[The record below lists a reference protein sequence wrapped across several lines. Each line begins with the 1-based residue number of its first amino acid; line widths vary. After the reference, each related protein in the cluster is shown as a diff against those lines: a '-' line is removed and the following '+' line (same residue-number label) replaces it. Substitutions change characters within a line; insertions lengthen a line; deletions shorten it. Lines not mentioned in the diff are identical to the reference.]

1 MQLDSTRLYRVRTVA
16 ESLDVSVAT
25 IYRAVES
32 GALRA
37 VRMGTRKGAV
47 RIPGQAIREYVAACE
62 RAAAT
67 SPRVALPVPQGLACV
82 TCGLDLRGR
91 LIVPAKVIEAVIE
104 AAADS
109 GALVEAAAV
118 VPGGEG

>member
-1 MQLDSTRLYRVRTVA
+1 MQVESTRLYRVRAVA

-25 IYRAVES
+25 VYRAIES

-37 VRMGTRKGAV
+37 VRMGTGKGAV
-47 RIPGQAIREYVAACE
+47 RIPGQAVREYVAACE
-62 RAAAT
+62 RTAAT
-67 SPRVALPVPQGLACV
+67 SPRVALPVPQGFACV

-91 LIVPAKVIEAVIE
+91 LVVPAKVIDAMID
-104 AAADS
+104 AAGES
-109 GALVEAAAV
+109 GALVDAANL